1 MVSCYGEEEDGDKEG
16 KTKLPSPEVIVGTSD
31 IPIVQGGYCYYE
43 SGGRRS
49 WNECADSPSIPEILE
64 GKKPT
69 VVSKNT
75 DISINFVS
83 SDKPSDIY
91 ITQMKENEDKV
102 SNQELETPSEPG
114 IYYYDIFVRWDDYH
128 LNADSSYAFVIEIK

>member
-1 MVSCYGEEEDGDKEG
+1 MYKSEDDR
-16 KTKLPSPEVIVGTSD
+16 D
-31 IPIVQGGYCYYE
+31 
-43 SGGRRS
+43 
-49 WNECADSPSIPEILE
+49 WNECADAPSIPQILE
-64 GKKPT
+64 GKRPT

-83 SDKPSDIY
+83 SDKPSDVY
-91 ITQMKENEDKV
+91 ITQMKQNEDKV

-114 IYYYDIFVRWDDYH
+114 IYYYDIFVRWDDHH